1 MTSETDAEFVADMEW
16 LHSHDR
22 EAALP
27 PEKLARLFALAR
39 RGVAIEPWNIAAVNH
54 QLRIRL
60 LAFITRYDRDNP
72 MRTADVHDPD
82 CGCMRCERDRA
93 ATLLS
98 KGPLPPPPAGETSDE
113 A

>member
-1 MTSETDAEFVADMEW
+1 MTSESDAEFLDSMEQW
-16 LHSHDR
+16 VTGSLVFKAEHR
-22 EAALP
+22 
-27 PEKLARLFALAR
+27 KRLFTLAR
-39 RGVAIEPWNIAAVNH
+39 RGAAIEPWNIAAANH
-54 QLRIRL
+54 QLRVRL

-98 KGPLPPPPAGETSDE
+98 KSPPPPPPAGETSDE
-113 A
+113 

>member
-1 MTSETDAEFVADMEW
+1 MTSETDEHFVERMTH
-16 LHSHDR
+16 LQQTTHDFVSVR
-22 EAALP
+22 TNDFI
-27 PEKLARLFALAR
+27 RLFALAR
-39 RGVAIEPWNIAAVNH
+39 RGAAIEPWNIAAANH
-54 QLRIRL
+54 QLRVRL

-98 KGPLPPPPAGETSDE
+98 KSPLPAPPAGETNE
-113 A
+113 

>member
-1 MTSETDAEFVADMEW
+1 MTSETDAEFVERMDNDW
-16 LHSHDR
+16 VHDR
-22 EAALP
+22 IPNSDDAY
-27 PEKLARLFALAR
+27 RLFALAR
-39 RGVAIEPWNIAAVNH
+39 RGAAIEPWNIAAANH

-72 MRTADVHDPD
+72 MRTADFHDPD

-98 KGPLPPPPAGETSDE
+98 KSPLPPPPSGETNE
-113 A
+113 R